1 MTWRRLALFVG
12 CLAVMLGSFFLTLR
26 FLEKRNRPQEEIDA
40 RAASERL
47 AGRRIANNAELTAI
61 ASEIGLNFS
70 PRMLGHTDAL
80 GRVNEREVM
89 IGGWLADPEGDAT
102 PIQLVVF
109 VAGAVAARTQTQGER
124 TDVTREFN
132 LYFGSEKNVAFQA
145 TFACRA
151 GEQPVAVAV
160 GSGGQYFSLETPRCP

>member
-1 MTWRRLALFVG
+1 MWRRLSLAIG
-12 CLAVMLGSFFLTLR
+12 CLAAMLGSFFLTLR
-26 FLEKRNRPQEEIDA
+26 FIEKANRPREEIDA

-47 AGRRIANNAELTAI
+47 AGRRVANNAELTAI
-61 ASEIGLNFS
+61 ASEIGLKFA
-70 PRMLGHTDAL
+70 PRMLGHTDAVD
-80 GRVNEREVM
+80 RVNEREVV

-124 TDVTREFN
+124 PDVTRGFH

-145 TFACRA
+145 TFACRS

-160 GSGGQYFSLETPRCP
+160 GSGGQYLSLETPRCP